1 MAYEPE
7 GVLDWHAIDWRAR
20 EDQVRRT
27 RQRILTTSRAQDT
40 CGSGMHRSMLQFR
53 SNTLLAVRRVTGAD
67 AGRLAAGVDGRIV
80 PDDQDKAVLARG

>member
-1 MAYEPE
+1 
-7 GVLDWHAIDWRAR
+7 
-20 EDQVRRT
+20 
-27 RQRILTTSRAQDT
+27 
-40 CGSGMHRSMLQFR
+40 MLQFR